1 MKPDLDRP
9 LNPSPPGSGWPGRR
23 RPPSRHEHMP
33 RHLLHRRPPTRRR
46 MGNLRGQQPGVLR
59 QFTQVSATGCSRS
72 TPPES
77 RSRHPLSR
85 GIDPVIAL
93 HAGLSRMPPRGSSN
107 SLPPTYSSSLPQ
119 PRNSQFPQREP
130 SAPAAPP
137 TSAACAETEAAR
149 PPRWP
154 GRLTRFSGSGSVT
167 GRNRRGHVVEGIRAE
182 AERLHRLAEPDAD
195 LVVEDV
201 VICDHREHS
210 GAAGEHE
217 DAGGLHVRGRGG

>member
-107 SLPPTYSSSLPQ
+107 SLRPTYSSSLPTAAKFPISATKTIRPSRPSHQ
-119 PRNSQFPQREP
+119 RDLRGNGGGPATSMAGPPHAFLWFWISDRPKSAWSRGGRNS
-130 SAPAAPP
+130 
-137 TSAACAETEAAR
+137 C
-149 PPRWP
+149 
-154 GRLTRFSGSGSVT
+154 
-167 GRNRRGHVVEGIRAE
+167 
-182 AERLHRLAEPDAD
+182 
-195 LVVEDV
+195 
-201 VICDHREHS
+201 
-210 GAAGEHE
+210 
-217 DAGGLHVRGRGG
+217 RGRTPSPAC